1 MTSLKL
7 RPPTAADV
15 PAVAKLIFEAFAS
28 IHDRHRF
35 PRDFPSIDPALQ
47 LAEAWINHPK
57 VWGVL
62 AVRTDNGEGRDTVV
76 GCNFLDERNALDV
89 PSAGGKVV
97 GVGPVC
103 VSPAEQGSGVGR
115 R

>member
-47 LAEAWINHPK
+47 LAGGWINHPQG
-57 VWGVL
+57 WGVL
-62 AVRTDNGEGRDTVV
+62 AVRSKGERDGGGEETVV
-76 GCNFLDERNALDV
+76 GCNFLDQRNAGYPADE
-89 PSAGGKVV
+89 SAGNPAKV
-97 GVGPVC
+97 
-103 VSPAEQGSGVGR
+103 
-115 R
+115 